1 MPNFVERLCHVE
13 ENRRAQFL
21 VFEAFSNLMN
31 YSMRLVDGR
40 VTGTEAELVVGDKGW
55 EIDVPA

>member
-1 MPNFVERLCHVE
+1 MPNFVERLCHDE

-31 YSMRLVDGR
+31 YLMHFVDSR
-40 VTGTEAELVVGDKGW
+40 VSGTETELVVGDKGW
-55 EIDVPA
+55 ENDVTA